1 MLISENNNNN
11 NDCTKAETIADG
23 KPTFKSTCKNI
34 LKEIFHK
41 DSTTGAVLIFIT
53 LCTINIL
60 SVKAEYGYWY
70 FVEPWGNYL
79 PSIVTLAFWLA
90 GFILFTVYT
99 IICCRRKLK
108 KQLTAIT
115 TALGLI
121 AFGSV
126 ITSGIFYPIF
136 NALGLVLRYVT
147 NTYDSES
154 AVSAIIPYALNIMVL
169 IIYLCLTFRALYK
182 SSDGEVTTYRLS
194 SRGIAT
200 ILSVICAAFLV
211 AYGFAFAEYEY
222 EEFNDDYYIEF
233 SPEYHTSRLTAEQ
246 RNIYDGIKIGD
257 DATETEKDLL
267 AKGFVKQ
274 EQNYEDFIRD
284 CLFPYYIDDYLNR
297 NSPENIVTS
306 KYAIYCYSHE
316 MDDPES
322 WDDVISCIII
332 SYDPNGKINYK
343 LFIPNAD
350 GCNTDG
356 NYLNY
361 EHGKQAREWFDN
373 IKNGESSA
381 CALEFIR
388 STGATIIEAEKCEGE
403 IKINTYKIIL
413 QCYYPLEVNFCDFL
427 LNRYADNMSYF
438 YDFEITTAD
447 DAVVKKQEMHDYDY

>member
-1 MLISENNNNN
+1 MLVTENNNH
-11 NDCTKAETIADG
+11 NDWTRAETFTDG
-23 KPTFKSTCKNI
+23 KPTFKSTCQNI
-34 LKEIFHK
+34 FKEIFHK
-41 DSTTGAVLIFIT
+41 DSTTGAVLLFIA

-60 SVKAEYGYWY
+60 SVKAGYGYWY
-70 FVEPWGNYL
+70 FVEPWGDYL

-99 IICCRRKLK
+99 IICCRKKLK
-108 KQLTAIT
+108 KHLTAIT

-121 AFGSV
+121 ALGSV

-136 NALGLVLRYVT
+136 NALGLVFRYVT
-147 NTYDSES
+147 NTYDPES
-154 AVSAIIPYALNIMVL
+154 TVIAIIPYALNIIAL
-169 IIYLCLTFRALYK
+169 IIYVCLTFHALYK
-182 SSDGEVTTYRLS
+182 SSDGEVATYRFS
-194 SRGIAT
+194 SRKIAA
-200 ILSVICAAFLV
+200 ILFVICATLLV
-211 AYGFAFAEYEY
+211 LYGFAFAEYEY
-222 EEFNDDYYIEF
+222 EEFNDDYYTEA
-233 SPEYHTSRLTAEQ
+233 SPEYQTSRLTAEQ
-246 RNIYDGIKIGD
+246 RNLYDGIKNGD
-257 DATETEKDLL
+257 DATETEKELL

-274 EQNYEDFIRD
+274 EQNYEDFIYD

-297 NSPENIVTS
+297 NSPENAVTS

-316 MDDPES
+316 MEEPES
-322 WDDVISCIII
+322 WDDIISCIII

-356 NYLNY
+356 YYLSY
-361 EHGKQAREWFDN
+361 EHGKQTREWFDN

-413 QCYYPLEVNFCDFL
+413 QCYYPLEVDFCDFL